1 MGHSNQSWKLLEIG
15 RYYTAVPGF
24 STGLPPWICHFSL
37 FLASKNFLFSLK
49 CPEMALIMKAQ
60 IMMAHV
66 IIPSHVKIYFIFT
79 FYKEIRFYR
88 YDSFFHHL
96 IRGYHTISRLPNSV
110 NKFIGTQ
117 SQSFTYEFLWL
128 ILCYNIRVE

>member
-1 MGHSNQSWKLLEIG
+1 MSQSNQSCRLLEI
-15 RYYTAVPGF
+15 RKYYTAVTDF

-37 FLASKNFLFSLK
+37 FLASKNFLFSVK

-60 IMMAHV
+60 IMMPHI

-79 FYKEIRFYR
+79 FYKEIRFNR

-96 IRGYHTISRLPNSV
+96 IRGSHAIAQLPNSV
-110 NKFIGTQ
+110 NKFIETQ
-117 SQSFTYEFLWL
+117 SWSFIYEFL
-128 ILCYNIRVE
+128 